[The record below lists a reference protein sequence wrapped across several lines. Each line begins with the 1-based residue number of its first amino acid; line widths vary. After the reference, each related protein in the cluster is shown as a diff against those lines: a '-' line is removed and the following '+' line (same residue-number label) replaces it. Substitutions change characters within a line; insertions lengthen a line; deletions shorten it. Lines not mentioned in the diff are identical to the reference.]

1 MGKVLFTLLIT
12 GPFSKGLVFGISN
25 IQITEAVI
33 STGNKTEGK
42 IKLIH
47 DTRQTRP

>member
-1 MGKVLFTLLIT
+1 MLFTLLIT
-12 GPFSKGLVFGISN
+12 GHLSKGLVFGISN

-33 STGNKTEGK
+33 SIGNTTEGK

-47 DTRQTRP
+47 DTRQT